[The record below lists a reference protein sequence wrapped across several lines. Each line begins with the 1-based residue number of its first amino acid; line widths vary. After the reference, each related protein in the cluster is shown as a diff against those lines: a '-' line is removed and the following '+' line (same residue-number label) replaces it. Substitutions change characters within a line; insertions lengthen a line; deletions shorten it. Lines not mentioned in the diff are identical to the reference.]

1 MSREE
6 LLRSIAAKV
15 FGIDVSAYPKISMG
29 EVKEWDS
36 MNHLL
41 LISEIEKE
49 FRFKFSI
56 QEVIEIKSLDDISA
70 LMQKKGIS

>member
-1 MSREE
+1 MNSEE
-6 LLRSIAAKV
+6 QLKSIAAKV

-41 LISEIEKE
+41 LISEVEKE
-49 FRFKFSI
+49 FRFKFTT
-56 QEVIEIKSLDDISA
+56 QEVIEIRSLDDIST
-70 LMQKKGIS
+70 LMQKKGIN

>member
-1 MSREE
+1 MSSEE
-6 LLRSIAAKV
+6 LLRSIVAKV

-41 LISEIEKE
+41 LISEVEKE
-49 FRFKFSI
+49 FHFKFST
-56 QEVIEIKSLDDISA
+56 QEVVEVKSLDDISA
-70 LMQKKGIS
+70 LMRKKGIN